1 MDYNKQLAQTS
12 LEVFF
17 FFTLDC
23 PLIYALLAQTLLF
36 TFTNTI
42 HETVCSVRP
51 LTLSPLGP
59 IIPGRPLDPAG
70 P

>member
-1 MDYNKQLAQTS
+1 MGHNKQLAQTS
-12 LEVFF
+12 LGEF

-23 PLIYALLAQTLLF
+23 PLIYALLAQTILF
-36 TFTNTI
+36 AFTNTI
-42 HETVCSVRP
+42 HEAVCSVRP
-51 LTLSPLGP
+51 LTLSPLEP